1 MSDNTMK
8 TNQNVYA
15 FISYASEDRSLAQEL
30 YRALRGGRNQI
41 PCWLD
46 VMNISSDETSFQQ
59 QIVWGIKN
67 ASCLVLVDTEDARL
81 SDYVQRELET
91 ARKHHIPIIHFKKR
105 RAKRSFAKKWQLFW
119 LAQRIRF
126 RVTQPYWVSLS
137 LLITLLLL
145 MVALVSFL
153 GSKTVPAVREVSQ
166 RLLPDV
172 VWLISEEESIEI
184 DPKTAAPFLYDP
196 PIKFLS
202 DDFNAAEGF
211 DEDYYD
217 YGQFTS
223 EDLVHVYPSEGNLNL
238 FISNQCLYN
247 NDCYIGQLM
256 NGPRVD
262 LGNFQYFGFRL
273 RSIENNPFQFV
284 NISLA
289 IKNISY
295 ISKGF
300 GWEFND
306 HANAFFRS
314 DAALPESGFT
324 SSILLDG
331 DWHAYE
337 ILVDDE
343 NQLLHFYLDG
353 KLVNEYAPRN
363 YDEWKTA
370 PLHLRF
376 AIEKIFNTE
385 QEQFP
390 DTYLQIDQI
399 VIGGFPQD

>member
-1 MSDNTMK
+1 MSEHVMK
-8 TNQNVYA
+8 KNQNVYA
-15 FISYASEDRSLAQEL
+15 FISYASEDRPIATEL
-30 YRALRGGRNQI
+30 YHELSGKRHHI

-46 VMNISSDETSFQQ
+46 VMNISCDETSFQQ

-81 SDYVQRELET
+81 SDYVQREKDT
-91 ARKHHIPIIHFKKR
+91 ARKYHIPIIYFKKKGR
-105 RAKRSFAKKWQLFW
+105 KKTFAKKWQLFW

-137 LLITLLLL
+137 LLTMLLIL

-166 RLLPDV
+166 RILPDAL
-172 VWLISEEESIEI
+172 WLQPAEETVEP

-196 PIKFLS
+196 PIKLLA
-202 DDFNAAEGF
+202 DDFTDFDNA
-211 DEDYYD
+211 YYQ
-217 YGQFTS
+217 YEQFTS
-223 EDLVHVYPSEGNLNL
+223 EDLVYVYPSEGILNL

-256 NGPRVD
+256 NGPEID
-262 LGNFQYFGFRL
+262 LQHFQYFGFRL
-273 RSIENNPFQFV
+273 RSIENNPYQFV

-289 IKNISY
+289 IQNISY
-295 ISKGF
+295 ISKGY

-314 DAALPESGFT
+314 DAPLPETGFT
-324 SSILLDG
+324 SFILLDG

-343 NQLLHFYLDG
+343 NRLFHFYLDG
-353 KLVNEYAPRN
+353 KLVNEYAPQN

-376 AIEKIFNTE
+376 AIEKIFSAG
-385 QEQFP
+385 QGQFS
-390 DTYLQIDQI
+390 DTHLQIDQI

>member
-1 MSDNTMK
+1 MSEHAMK

-15 FISYASEDRSLAQEL
+15 FISYASEDRPLAQEL

-46 VMNISSDETSFQQ
+46 VMNISCDETSFQQ

-67 ASCLVLVDTEDARL
+67 ASCLVMVDTEDARL
-81 SDYVQRELET
+81 SDYVQREIDT
-91 ARKHHIPIIHFKKR
+91 AHKYHVPVIPFKKR
-105 RAKRSFAKKWQLFW
+105 GGKNPFVKKWQLFW

-126 RVTQPYWVSLS
+126 RVTQPYWVSLFLLTM
-137 LLITLLLL
+137 LLIL
-145 MVALVSFL
+145 MVALVSLL
-153 GSKTVPAVREVSQ
+153 GLKTVPAVREVSQ
-166 RLLPDV
+166 RILPDA
-172 VWLISEEESIEI
+172 VWLRPAEETVEV
-184 DPKTAAPFLYDP
+184 DPKIAAPFLYDP
-196 PIKFLS
+196 PIKLLS
-202 DDFNAAEGF
+202 DDFIDFNS
-211 DEDYYD
+211 DYYS
-217 YGQFTS
+217 YEQFTS
-223 EDLVHVYPSEGNLNL
+223 EDLVHVNQSEGILNL
-238 FISNQCLYN
+238 FISNQCLYTH
-247 NDCYIGQLM
+247 DCYLGQLM
-256 NGPRVD
+256 NGPGVD
-262 LGNFQYFGFRL
+262 LEHFQYFGFRL

-289 IKNISY
+289 IHNISY
-295 ISKGF
+295 ISMGF
-300 GWEFND
+300 GWEFNE

-314 DAALPESGFT
+314 DADLPETGFT

-353 KLVNEYAPRN
+353 KLVNEYAPQN

-370 PLHLRF
+370 PLHLRV
-376 AIEKIFNTE
+376 AIEKIFNAE

-390 DTYLQIDQI
+390 DTHLQIDQI
-399 VIGGFPQD
+399 VIAGFPQN